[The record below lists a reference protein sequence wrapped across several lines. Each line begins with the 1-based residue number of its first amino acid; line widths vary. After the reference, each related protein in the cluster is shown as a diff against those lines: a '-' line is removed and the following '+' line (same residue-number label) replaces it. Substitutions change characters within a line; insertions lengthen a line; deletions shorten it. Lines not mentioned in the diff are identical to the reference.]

1 MIKLK
6 CLKEDFEGNG
16 IVLYNNEE
24 KKIPFLLE
32 GEIGVF
38 ETEKKGKYTNLILK
52 GIENE
57 SKNRIK
63 SLCPVYG
70 QCGGCQYMHMSYDHE
85 IEVKNSY
92 IKYLFNKSYNVRI
105 DNIISMKDPYNY
117 RDKCQMSFKLSKS
130 HKVVCGFYEESSHKI
145 VPISNC
151 MIQDERASKIIDGIN
166 NSLTRNKILPYD
178 EKIRA
183 GIIRH
188 VVIRLAKNTNEI
200 MVSLVTNGE
209 MFPGRKNFITD
220 LLKQNLGITTI
231 VQNYN
236 SRDTSIVMGE
246 RERVLYG
253 PGFIYDIING
263 IKFKISS
270 RSFYQVNPIGM
281 KNLYEKI
288 IEEAKITKNDIV
300 IDAYS
305 GVGTI
310 GILVAKYA
318 KEVISVELNKDAS
331 KDAIINAKLNGIKN
345 IKFFNDDSTRFIKE
359 LAREHK
365 NIDVLIMDPPRE
377 GSTKD
382 FINTVALLKPK
393 KVIYVSCEPKT
404 LVRDL
409 YDFTKNDYLI
419 KSISPVDMFPRT
431 FNVETVCC
439 LVKQK

>member
-1 MIKLK
+1 MLKLK

-16 IVLYNNEE
+16 IVSFNGEE

-32 GEIGVF
+32 GETGIF
-38 ETEKKGKYTNLILK
+38 ETEKKGKYVNLILK

-57 SKNRIK
+57 SNNRIK
-63 SLCPVYG
+63 PLCPIYG
-70 QCGGCQYMHMSYDHE
+70 QCGGCQYMHMSYEHE
-85 IEVKNSY
+85 LEIKNNY
-92 IKYLFNKSYNVRI
+92 MRELFSKSRSVRI
-105 DNIISMKDPYNY
+105 DDIVPMKNPYNY

-151 MIQDERASKIIDGIN
+151 MIQDAAATKIIDGIN
-166 NSLTRNKILPYD
+166 LSLTKNKIIPYD
-178 EKIRA
+178 EKTRT

-188 VVIRLAKNTNEI
+188 VVIRLASNTNEI

-209 MFPGRKNFITD
+209 MFPGRKNFVTD
-220 LLKQNLGITTI
+220 LLNQKLGITTI

-236 SRDTSIVMGE
+236 SRDTSIVMGD

-253 PGFIYDIING
+253 PGFIYDTIDG

-270 RSFYQVNPIGM
+270 RSFYQVNPVGM
-281 KNLYEKI
+281 KNLYDKI
-288 IEEAKITKNDIV
+288 IEEAKITKDDVV

-310 GILVAKYA
+310 GILLAKHS
-318 KEVISVELNKDAS
+318 KEVISVELNRDAS
-331 KDAIINAKLNGIKN
+331 NDAITNAKLNGIKN
-345 IKFFNDDSTRFIKE
+345 IKFFNDDSTKFIKDI
-359 LAREHK
+359 AREHK
-365 NIDVLIMDPPRE
+365 KIDILVMDPPRE

-382 FINTVALLKPK
+382 FINTVALLKPR

-419 KSISPVDMFPRT
+419 KSVSPVDMFPRT
-431 FNVETVCC
+431 FNVETV
-439 LVKQK
+439 VSMTHK